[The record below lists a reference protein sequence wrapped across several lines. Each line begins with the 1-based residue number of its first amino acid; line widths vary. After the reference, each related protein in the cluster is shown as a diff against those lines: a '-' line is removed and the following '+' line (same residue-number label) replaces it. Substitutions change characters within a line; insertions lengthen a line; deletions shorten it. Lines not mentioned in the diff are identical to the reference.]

1 MKEDREAEIELLSNM
16 KMFLLDQVQE
26 KEKDKQVNIK
36 DISILKDML
45 KIEKNMNQKKDI
57 IIKEKDLQLKAQRDE
72 ALEMQQEH
80 LITINYLT

>member
-26 KEKDKQVNIK
+26 KEKEKQVNIK

>member
-26 KEKDKQVNIK
+26 KEKEKQVNIK

-80 LITINYLT
+80 LITIN

>member
-16 KMFLLDQVQE
+16 KMFLLDQVQKKE
-26 KEKDKQVNIK
+26 KEKQVNIK

-80 LITINYLT
+80 LITIN

>member
-16 KMFLLDQVQE
+16 KMFLLDQVQKKE
-26 KEKDKQVNIK
+26 KEKQVNIK

-57 IIKEKDLQLKAQRDE
+57 IIKEKDFQLKAQRDE

-80 LITINYLT
+80 LITIN

>member
-80 LITINYLT
+80 LITIN

>member
-57 IIKEKDLQLKAQRDE
+57 IIKEKDL
-72 ALEMQQEH
+72 
-80 LITINYLT
+80 